1 MAQSWCQVLRVLCIP
16 FSIIDE
22 FDKCEQVS
30 LEILQKN
37 KGGDLCKNRL
47 KNREKCE
54 VDTEI
59 NDPDTKGEKI
69 QLCKYI
75 GPSVDK
81 KCKSER
87 KTKGKGG
94 DKRGSSGKVNK
105 DTMKQLQII
114 AELLKLLSMQ
124 TKETKKF
131 LYESKRSK
139 KKGKGGKGEDK
150 KDGGD

>member
-1 MAQSWCQVLRVLCIP
+1 MIGKY
-16 FSIIDE
+16 E
-22 FDKCEQVS
+22 KCEQVS

-81 KCKSER
+81 KCKRER
-87 KTKGKGG
+87 KTKGGLGKL
-94 DKRGSSGKVNK
+94 GSSGKGNK

-114 AELLKLLSMQ
+114 AELLKLLNIQ

-131 LYESKRSK
+131 LYESKSSK
-139 KKGKGGKGEDK
+139 KKGKGGKGKDK